1 MNLYD
6 IFAGIDRHFRLR
18 AESRQPNSLDNLYN
32 LLERVRY
39 ELVTVNGLLVTDVPT
54 QNTYRLDTEGLIE
67 QIDALIGQLPAPTE
81 EVVL

>member
-1 MNLYD
+1 MRFD
-6 IFAGIDRHFRLR
+6 VIVAGIDRHFRLR
-18 AESRQPNSLDNLYN
+18 AENRQPNSLDNLYN

-39 ELVTVNGLLVTDVPT
+39 ELVTVNGLLVTDVLT